1 MEEYV
6 LYSDTRK
13 RSKMS
18 EHGNYVI
25 KYMFY
30 ENNGE
35 EIVDLEGKKKTEGSK
50 ISWNVLSIE
59 NIIYNQS
66 LNGAYDGGR
75 GDEERW
81 MSYM

>member
-25 KYMFY
+25 KYMLY

-35 EIVDLEGKKKTEGSK
+35 EIVDLEEKKKLKAARSVGM
-50 ISWNVLSIE
+50 LF
-59 NIIYNQS
+59 Q
-66 LNGAYDGGR
+66 
-75 GDEERW
+75 
-81 MSYM
+81 